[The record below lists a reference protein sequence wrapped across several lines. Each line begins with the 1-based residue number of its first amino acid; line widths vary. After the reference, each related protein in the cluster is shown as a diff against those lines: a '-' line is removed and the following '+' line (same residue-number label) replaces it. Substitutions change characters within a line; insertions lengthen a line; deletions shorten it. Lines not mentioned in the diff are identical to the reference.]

1 VSRLVPS
8 VPQTDPTH
16 RQAAAWALVLAGGDG
31 VRLRELTRVI
41 AGAPIPK
48 QYCRI
53 TGDRSLLELTVAR
66 TSRIFPPSRTLV
78 IVNRDHLP
86 VARPQL
92 RSLPVENV
100 VVQPAN
106 RDTGPGILLGLLDVA
121 RRAPD
126 ATLAIFPSDHFVRNE
141 TMWLHHVERATD
153 TVAHLP
159 EKIVLLG
166 IPPDRVDPG
175 LGYLEPRRP
184 LPLGGGAPAFEVSAF
199 HEKPTTSDARRLI
212 AGGALWNSFV
222 LVFRL
227 PAILMLLQRSLP
239 AAVAGL
245 CGRNDPTGLE
255 RAYRNLTPW
264 NFSRDFLAR
273 IPDSLVAIRAD
284 DVGWSDWGT
293 VEAIERTLVAL
304 GRNPPWGARGTPR
317 WRRRESHSSIATA
330 DQRLANV
337 RP

>member
-1 VSRLVPS
+1 
-8 VPQTDPTH
+8 
-16 RQAAAWALVLAGGDG
+16 
-31 VRLRELTRVI
+31 
-41 AGAPIPK
+41 
-48 QYCRI
+48 
-53 TGDRSLLELTVAR
+53 
-66 TSRIFPPSRTLV
+66 
-78 IVNRDHLP
+78 
-86 VARPQL
+86 
-92 RSLPVENV
+92 
-100 VVQPAN
+100 
-106 RDTGPGILLGLLDVA
+106 
-121 RRAPD
+121 
-126 ATLAIFPSDHFVRNE
+126 
-141 TMWLHHVERATD
+141 M
-153 TVAHLP
+153 
-159 EKIVLLG
+159 
-166 IPPDRVDPG
+166 DPG
-175 LGYLEPRRP
+175 LGYIEPRRP

-304 GRNPPWGARGTPR
+304 GCNPPWGARGTPR

-330 DQRLANV
+330 DQRLANFT
-337 RP
+337 